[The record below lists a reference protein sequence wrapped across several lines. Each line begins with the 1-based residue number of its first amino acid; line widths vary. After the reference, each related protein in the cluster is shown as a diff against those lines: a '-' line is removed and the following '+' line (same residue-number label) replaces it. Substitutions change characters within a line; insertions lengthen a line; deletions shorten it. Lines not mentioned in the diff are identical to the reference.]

1 MARWQFTKGLHDL
14 GNGCHAWLQPDG
26 SWGYSNSGL
35 IADQGETL
43 LVDTLF
49 DLAHTREMLNAYRS
63 AIPTASHIGTL
74 VNTHSNGD
82 HTFGNQLVAG
92 ARILASRACAEEMA
106 EAKPERRAEMMRRW
120 REFGHAG
127 AATHELYDGKF
138 DFEGIV
144 YTPPTETFEREL
156 TLHVGAKE
164 VRLLNV
170 GPAHTRGDVMVHV
183 PQDRTV
189 FTGDIV
195 FIGGHPPAWA
205 GPISNWIRAC
215 DVILGWD
222 VETIVPGHGPI
233 TDKQGVRALKHY
245 FEYVTAEAR
254 KRFDAG
260 MGEDEAARDIALD
273 AFRGWIDEERMIVN
287 VNSLY
292 REFQGH
298 SEPPSLE
305 DLQGRMSLWRQRA
318 KAARAKAHASGAHHG
333 HSH

>member
-14 GNGCHAWLQPDG
+14 GNGCLAWLQPDG
-26 SWGYSNSGL
+26 GWGYSNSGL

-49 DLAHTREMLNAYRS
+49 DLAHTREMLDAYRS
-63 AIPTASHIGTL
+63 AIPTASRVGTL

-106 EAKPERRAEMMRRW
+106 EARPERRAEMMRRW

-144 YTPPTETFEREL
+144 YTPPT
-156 TLHVGAKE
+156 
-164 VRLLNV
+164 
-170 GPAHTRGDVMVHV
+170 
-183 PQDRTV
+183 
-189 FTGDIV
+189 
-195 FIGGHPPAWA
+195 
-205 GPISNWIRAC
+205 
-215 DVILGWD
+215 

-260 MGEDEAARDIALD
+260 MGEDEAARDITLD
-273 AFRGWIDEERMIVN
+273 AFHGWIDEERMIVN

-292 REFQGH
+292 REFRGSTEQ
-298 SEPPSLE
+298 PSLE
-305 DLQGRMSLWRQRA
+305 DLQGRMSLWRRRA
-318 KAARAKAHASGAHHG
+318 KVRAAGAHHG

>member
-1 MARWQFTKGLHDL
+1 
-14 GNGCHAWLQPDG
+14 
-26 SWGYSNSGL
+26 
-35 IADQGETL
+35 
-43 LVDTLF
+43 
-49 DLAHTREMLNAYRS
+49 
-63 AIPTASHIGTL
+63 
-74 VNTHSNGD
+74 
-82 HTFGNQLVAG
+82 
-92 ARILASRACAEEMA
+92 
-106 EAKPERRAEMMRRW
+106 
-120 REFGHAG
+120 
-127 AATHELYDGKF
+127 
-138 DFEGIV
+138 
-144 YTPPTETFEREL
+144 
-156 TLHVGAKE
+156 
-164 VRLLNV
+164 
-170 GPAHTRGDVMVHV
+170 MVHV

-245 FEYVTAEAR
+245 FEYVSAEAR

-273 AFRGWIDEERMIVN
+273 AFRGWIDAERMIVN

-292 REFQGH
+292 REFRGGT
-298 SEPPSLE
+298 EPPSLE

-318 KAARAKAHASGAHHG
+318 KAARAKAARAKAHAAGAHHG

>member
-1 MARWQFTKGLHDL
+1 
-14 GNGCHAWLQPDG
+14 
-26 SWGYSNSGL
+26 
-35 IADQGETL
+35 
-43 LVDTLF
+43 
-49 DLAHTREMLNAYRS
+49 
-63 AIPTASHIGTL
+63 
-74 VNTHSNGD
+74 
-82 HTFGNQLVAG
+82 
-92 ARILASRACAEEMA
+92 
-106 EAKPERRAEMMRRW
+106 MMRRW

-127 AATHELYDGKF
+127 AATHELYNGKF

-164 VRLLNV
+164 VRLHNV

-215 DVILGWD
+215 DIILGWD

-260 MGEDEAARDIALD
+260 MSEDEAARDIALD

-292 REFQGH
+292 REFGGGTEQA
-298 SEPPSLE
+298 SLE
-305 DLQGRMSLWRQRA
+305 DLQGRMSLWRKRA
-318 KAARAKAHASGAHHG
+318 KARAAEAHHG
-333 HSH
+333 HPH

>member
-1 MARWQFTKGLHDL
+1 
-14 GNGCHAWLQPDG
+14 
-26 SWGYSNSGL
+26 
-35 IADQGETL
+35 
-43 LVDTLF
+43 
-49 DLAHTREMLNAYRS
+49 
-63 AIPTASHIGTL
+63 
-74 VNTHSNGD
+74 
-82 HTFGNQLVAG
+82 
-92 ARILASRACAEEMA
+92 
-106 EAKPERRAEMMRRW
+106 MMRRW

-245 FEYVTAEAR
+245 FEYVSAEAR

-260 MGEDEAARDIALD
+260 MGEDEAARDIALH
-273 AFRGWIDEERMIVN
+273 AFRGWIDAERMIVN

-292 REFQGH
+292 REFRGGT
-298 SEPPSLE
+298 ETTSLE
-305 DLQGRMSLWRQRA
+305 ELQGRMSLWRKRA
-318 KAARAKAHASGAHHG
+318 KEQTAAGHHG